1 MKRRTTDL
9 QLEQDFLDFLELCNK
24 HEVAYLVIGGY
35 AVSVHG
41 YPRSTKDLDICI
53 ELSEENAK
61 KMLKVIADFGFAS
74 AGLCEQDFLKKDFI
88 TQLGH
93 PPLRIDIL
101 NDLDHVLFSEA
112 WLNRKEVLYEGVT
125 INFIGYNQLL
135 SVKEAAGRKQD
146 IADVEKLKARNK
158 NK

>member
-1 MKRRTTDL
+1 MKRRKTDL

-53 ELSEENAK
+53 ELSEANAK

-74 AGLCEQDFLKKDFI
+74 AGLSEHDFLKKDFI

-101 NDLDHVLFSEA
+101 NDLDGVHFSEA
-112 WLNRKEVLYEGVT
+112 WLNRKEVMYEGVT

>member
-1 MKRRTTDL
+1 MK
-9 QLEQDFLDFLELCNK
+9 K
-24 HEVAYLVIGGY
+24 Y
-35 AVSVHG
+35 
-41 YPRSTKDLDICI
+41 
-53 ELSEENAK
+53 
-61 KMLKVIADFGFAS
+61 
-74 AGLCEQDFLKKDFI
+74 FI

-101 NDLDHVLFSEA
+101 NDLDSVHFSEA
-112 WLNRKEVLYEGVT
+112 WLNRKEVMYEGVT